1 MSGLHKKSQVNG
13 IARRFGLIPLNFKW
27 FPSLYRRNA
36 VIQIK
41 TRRGH
46 YALKPF
52 YRNRLFKTSA
62 TQQMKKAAGHI
73 RLLSNT
79 GYAYMPKILNA
90 KTGKLWTLRQ
100 GQPYYVTEWVQ
111 GRTLEHSGD
120 YANLGRAMAA
130 LHQSSNGGPPGSK
143 ADSYTLKQIR
153 LWKKQH
159 RYFLRDKSGAVQ
171 KNAGYRRWHRQYR
184 NDCRRLAE
192 RSWAEMREKGVASLL
207 RNERGHP
214 RRIHGDITSANVII
228 ADDDRLYL
236 IDWDRVRF
244 GSIYVELAKTL
255 ANTTHFN
262 PEFIQLLLAGYEEI
276 RPLKRTERKLIS
288 ALFRLPREA
297 WLAAR
302 FPNGKKSNELV
313 ENMMNTWPSRLKANK
328 LLGDWANRQ

>member
-1 MSGLHKKSQVNG
+1 MSGLYKKSQVNR
-13 IARRFGLIPLNFKW
+13 IARRFGIFPLKFKW
-27 FPSLYRRNA
+27 FPSLYRKKA
-36 VIQIK
+36 VIRIK
-41 TRRGH
+41 TSSGH

-73 RLLSNT
+73 QLLLNT
-79 GYAYMPKILNA
+79 GYFYMPKILYA

-120 YANLGRAMAA
+120 YTNLGRAMAA
-130 LHQSSNGGPPGSK
+130 LHQSTNDGTPGYK
-143 ADSYTLKQIR
+143 ADSPTLKQVR

-159 RYFLRDKSGAVQ
+159 RYFLCDKSGAVQ
-171 KNAGYRRWHRQYR
+171 KNTMYRRWHRQYR
-184 NDCRRLAE
+184 NDCRRLSE
-192 RSWAEMREKGVASLL
+192 RSWAEMREKGIASLL

-228 ADDDRLYL
+228 SGDDRLYI
-236 IDWDRVRF
+236 IDWDRVRY
-244 GSIYVELAKTL
+244 GSIYVEMAKTL
-255 ANTTHFN
+255 ANTTQFN
-262 PEFIQLLLAGYEEI
+262 LEFIQSLLAGYEEI
-276 RPLKRTERKLIS
+276 RPLNRRERKLIS

-302 FPNGKKSNELV
+302 FPNEKKSNELI
-313 ENMMNTWPSRLKANK
+313 ENMMNTWSGRLKANK
-328 LLGDWANRQ
+328 LLDDWANRQ